1 MKFYKPEIKDLWY
14 RQSLVENEE
23 TMSFNDINGGI
34 FPFSESK
41 WDMWYKKW
49 ILDPNYYYRYIQN
62 ENDDYVGEVSYVL
75 TDEEDTCLVFIIVEA
90 NQRNK
95 GYGTKA
101 LEELLKVIKENEIKK
116 VIVEDNDSSLFERN
130 GFMKEQDYFVKQL

>member
-49 ILDPNYYYRYIQN
+49 ILDPKYYYRYIQN

-75 TDEEDTCLVFIIVEA
+75 TDEEDTCLVCIIIEA

-130 GFMKEQDYFVKQL
+130 ENFHSFHDLI